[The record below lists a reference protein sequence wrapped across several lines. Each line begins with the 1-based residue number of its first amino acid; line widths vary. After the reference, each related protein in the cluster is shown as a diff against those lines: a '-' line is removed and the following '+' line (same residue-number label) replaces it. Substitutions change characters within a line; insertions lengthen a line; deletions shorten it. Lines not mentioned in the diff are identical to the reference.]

1 MLLTYDEI
9 VYQALQMAT
18 SGRALER
25 LFKDKTGK
33 HTTDFFPDYLRL
45 MAEKETKYND
55 YVYETKDG

>member
-1 MLLTYDEI
+1 
-9 VYQALQMAT
+9 MAT